1 MDGIVTAARE
11 KSAIDFAPLSP
22 ECASIPSGLF

>member
-1 MDGIVTAARE
+1 MDVIATAAWE
-11 KSAIDFAPLSP
+11 KPAVDFDPLSP